1 MPSLT
6 TYLTSIIVVAITAGL
21 VNLLAPN
28 ERIGKYINFASALV
42 IVIVV
47 AAPLLRLTDIVLP
60 DEWDSV
66 FAGGNEDNGAHGEL
80 VIRYSEKYL
89 SANTNA
95 LLLQRFNLAPGSLE
109 SSFAIIPSENGHV
122 IESVTIELRTLA
134 AIARTDQIR
143 TFVEDTFVGSRV
155 IIVEN
160 TRR

>member
-1 MPSLT
+1 MLT

-47 AAPLLRLTDIVLP
+47 AAPLLRLSDIALP
-60 DEWDSV
+60 DEWSAV
-66 FAGGNEDNGAHGEL
+66 LAGGTEQDDAHAEL
-80 VIRYSEKYL
+80 VIHYSEMYL
-89 SANTNA
+89 STNTNT
-95 LLLQRFNLAPGSLE
+95 LLRQRFNLASGSVE
-109 SSFAIIPSENGHV
+109 SSFIVTQSQDGHV

-143 TFVEDTFVGSRV
+143 TFVQDTFVGSRV

-160 TRR
+160 TRG